1 MTGHAILTIEAN
13 NDTAPYHGRQMPVL
27 RRDDRLAWLDM
38 TRPEEDVLCAL
49 PAGSFQVS
57 RLRHGRRHAELA
69 Y

>member
-1 MTGHAILTIEAN
+1 
-13 NDTAPYHGRQMPVL
+13 
-27 RRDDRLAWLDM
+27 LAWLDM